1 MEQVRRDAIC
11 EARRAG
17 RTPQKIIEF
26 FHYPKSTVYKVV
38 KAFDNE
44 GKDRRA
50 DHSSRADKIRTPR
63 FWAGLN
69 KSIDAHPNTPIS
81 KLAKDRNVHRST
93 IEKAIK
99 VDLRYRSRARA
110 TKHLLTEQN
119 IADRVSKG
127 KILIN
132 QMKSKSGFLRFFSDE
147 KIFTIDASH
156 NRRNDRWICLDA
168 DEVKPFMK
176 TKNPASN
183 MVLAVIST
191 EGDVMPPYFFQKKE
205 TVNKEVYK
213 RVLEEV
219 VVPWMDDV
227 ADGRPYTFQQDSAP
241 AHRAKI
247 VLDFL
252 ALKTPNFWPPSFWP
266 ANSPDLNP
274 CDYYLWGKV
283 EGLACKKYHT
293 SVETLKQSIIKT
305 MKELDPQ
312 EVSRAC
318 ISFRRRVDSVVKNG
332 GSHYE

>member
-1 MEQVRRDAIC
+1 MLYA
-11 EARRAG
+11 
-17 RTPQKIIEF
+17 KLIIEF
-26 FHYPKSTVYKVV
+26 FHYPKSTVYKL
-38 KAFDNE
+38 K
-44 GKDRRA
+44 
-50 DHSSRADKIRTPR
+50 SRQNPDSKVLGR
-63 FWAGLN
+63 
-69 KSIDAHPNTPIS
+69 SQEVIDPYPDTPIS
-81 KLAKDRNVHRST
+81 KLAKDRNVYRNT

-99 VDLRYRSRARA
+99 IDLGYRSRARA
-110 TKHLLTEQN
+110 KKHLLTEQN
-119 IADRVSKG
+119 MADRVSKG

-132 QMKSKSGFLRFFSDE
+132 QMKSKSGFLRFFSGE
-147 KIFTIDASH
+147 KILTIDASH
-156 NRRNDRWICLDA
+156 NRRSDRWICLDA
-168 DEVKPFMK
+168 DE
-176 TKNPASN
+176 
-183 MVLAVIST
+183 
-191 EGDVMPPYFFQKKE
+191 KKE

-252 ALKTPNFWPPSFWP
+252 ALKTPNFWPPSFLP
-266 ANSPDLNP
+266 ANTPDLNP

>member
-1 MEQVRRDAIC
+1 M
-11 EARRAG
+11 
-17 RTPQKIIEF
+17 
-26 FHYPKSTVYKVV
+26 
-38 KAFDNE
+38 
-44 GKDRRA
+44 
-50 DHSSRADKIRTPR
+50 
-63 FWAGLN
+63 
-69 KSIDAHPNTPIS
+69 
-81 KLAKDRNVHRST
+81 
-93 IEKAIK
+93 
-99 VDLRYRSRARA
+99 
-110 TKHLLTEQN
+110 
-119 IADRVSKG
+119 ADRVSKG

-183 MVLAVIST
+183 MFLAVIST

-213 RVLEEV
+213 RVLEE
-219 VVPWMDDV
+219 
-227 ADGRPYTFQQDSAP
+227 
-241 AHRAKI
+241 
-247 VLDFL
+247 
-252 ALKTPNFWPPSFWP
+252 
-266 ANSPDLNP
+266 
-274 CDYYLWGKV
+274 GKV
-283 EGLACKKYHT
+283 EGLACKKYHN

>member
-1 MEQVRRDAIC
+1 M
-11 EARRAG
+11 
-17 RTPQKIIEF
+17 
-26 FHYPKSTVYKVV
+26 
-38 KAFDNE
+38 
-44 GKDRRA
+44 
-50 DHSSRADKIRTPR
+50 
-63 FWAGLN
+63 
-69 KSIDAHPNTPIS
+69 
-81 KLAKDRNVHRST
+81 
-93 IEKAIK
+93 
-99 VDLRYRSRARA
+99 
-110 TKHLLTEQN
+110 
-119 IADRVSKG
+119 ADRVTKG

-156 NRRNDRWICLDA
+156 NRRNERWICLDA

-213 RVLEEV
+213 RVLEEALHI
-219 VVPWMDDV
+219 PT
-227 ADGRPYTFQQDSAP
+227 GLSTG
-241 AHRAKI
+241 HRAKI

-332 GSHYE
+332 ALIMSNN